1 MANEFFQNFIN
12 QMKDI
17 IDKTAGVIDES
28 GHIIACSDLSMIG
41 QSLKINEEGTLE
53 KNLNKS
59 YSYKLI
65 ESKTYGKRIA
75 FVQGNGDTSVK
86 FVRLIAVS
94 LAEVKKYH
102 DDKYDKC
109 NFMKNVILEN
119 VLPGD
124 VYVRARELRLDSEV
138 NRVCLSIKPIGQQRA
153 ISADMLQE
161 LFPEKEKDFVIN
173 TSKREVVVIKEIGNG
188 VTQEAINAL
197 CESILDVLSK
207 KYGALAVIGI
217 GTVVNNVQDL
227 PTSFK
232 EAELALEVAT
242 VFFTD
247 EKIISYY
254 SLGIARLVYQLP
266 RTLCEMFLKEVF
278 RHGSVDSL
286 DNETLFTIQ
295 KFFANNLNVSET
307 SRKLFIH
314 RNTLVYRLEK
324 IKKLTGLDLRDF
336 EDSVV
341 FRVAMMV
348 KKYLESSPGKF
359 N

>member
-12 QMKDI
+12 QMTDV
-17 IDKTAGVIDES
+17 IDKIIGVIDEN
-28 GHIIACSDLSMIG
+28 GKIIACSDLSLIG
-41 QSLKINEEGTLE
+41 KSLKINDEILLE
-53 KNLNKS
+53 KNLSKN

-65 ESKTYGKRIA
+65 ESKSYGKRIA
-75 FVQGNGDTSVK
+75 FVKGNGDTAIK
-86 FVRLIAVS
+86 FVQLIAIS

-109 NFMKNVILEN
+109 NFMKNLILEN

-153 ISADMLQE
+153 ISADMLQDI
-161 LFPEKEKDFVIN
+161 FPDKEKDFIIE
-173 TSKREVVVIKEIGNG
+173 TSKRDVVIIKEIGQG
-188 VTQEAINAL
+188 VTQSALKAL
-197 CESILDVLSK
+197 CESILDMLSK
-207 KYGALAVIGI
+207 RYGAIAVVGI

-247 EKIISYY
+247 ENVISYY
-254 SLGIARLVYQLP
+254 NLGIARLVYQLP
-266 RTLCEMFLKEVF
+266 KTLCEMFLKEVF

-295 KFFANNLNVSET
+295 KFFENNLNVSET
-307 SRKLFIH
+307 SRKLFVH

-336 EDSVV
+336 EDAVV

-348 KKYLESSPGKF
+348 KKYLQSSPDKF
-359 N
+359 